1 MTIQPPDPSSRVVDP
16 QARIDPIWD
25 RFLRNLWRRVADN
38 DVSITALQA
47 GRATL
52 EQPWSWS
59 TLIQTPA
66 NTSYVFPNV
75 LPNGLIEEIT
85 TVTSSGTCTVQ
96 VLIDGTT
103 MTGPSNSA
111 STTEQTTYQQNGE
124 MPQGGKLTITITN
137 NSSAANLAVVVRG
150 SQTLEV

>member
-16 QARIDPIWD
+16 QSRIDPIWD
-25 RFLRNLWRRVADN
+25 RFLRNLWRRVAAN
-38 DVSITALQA
+38 ETSITTLTA
-47 GRATL
+47 GRAGL
-52 EQPWSWS
+52 EQPWTWS

-75 LPNGLIEEIT
+75 LPNGLIEEVT
-85 TVTSSGTCTVQ
+85 TVTTSGTCTVQ
-96 VLIDGTT
+96 CLIDGTT
-103 MTGPSNSA
+103 MTGANNSA

-124 MPQGGKLTITITN
+124 TPQGGKLTITITN
-137 NSSAANLAVVVRG
+137 NSSAANLTVVLRG

>member
-25 RFLRNLWRRVADN
+25 RFLRNIWRRVAAN
-38 DVSITALQA
+38 ETSVATLEA
-47 GRATL
+47 GRAGL
-52 EQPWSWS
+52 DQAWSWS

-75 LPNGLIEEIT
+75 LPTGTIEEVT
-85 TVTSSGTCTVQ
+85 TVTTSGTCTVQ
-96 VLIDGTT
+96 CLIDGTS
-103 MTGPSNSA
+103 MTGPSNSG
-111 STTEQTTYQQNGE
+111 STTEQTTYQQNGQT
-124 MPQGGKLTITITN
+124 PQGGKLTITITN
-137 NSSAANLAVVVRG
+137 NSSAANLTVVLRG